1 MIKIWYLFF
10 SFKVCWYLM
19 YLIKIIFNN
28 VMFNDWKLFLKCL
41 EFLICSSLYSY
52 MDGSDPKWVNSILD
66 IVEVNSL
73 RLEGIRIFYLSSLKI
88 IVVFELYSKSFQ
100 PKILNK
106 VFINK
111 DDKVLSFFI
120 LSKSY
125 LNEALQGKMS

>member
-10 SFKVCWYLM
+10 SFKVCWCFMYLM
-19 YLIKIIFNN
+19 KIIFDNL
-28 VMFNDWKLFLKCL
+28 MFNDWKLFLKCL

-111 DDKVLSFFI
+111 DKVLSFFI